1 MIELRKEYFK
11 PMLTHEAFPG
21 ERQNLIAQRLATH
34 GRVLAGDLAQEFNV
48 SEHSIRRDLAALA
61 EAGICKRVYGG
72 AISVAPVRGDDDAQ
86 SQQVDRKHSLGLA
99 AAALIKSGQH
109 IFMDGGTTNASIS
122 SAIDHNLAV
131 SITTNSPAIAIELE
145 KLPLADVILLGGRLH
160 KATGSTVGL
169 TAIQQLS
176 NFNFDLCF
184 LGACA
189 IDAIKG
195 VTAFD
200 MDDAEFKRTVVS
212 RSGQIVVAV
221 TNEKLSSI
229 AHYQVASCEELG
241 VLVVEKDAPAERLGP
256 IQAKVSNIVV
266 AS

>member
-1 MIELRKEYFK
+1 MKS
-11 PMLTHEAFPG
+11 MLTHEAFPG
-21 ERQNLIAQRLATH
+21 ERQNLIAERLATH
-34 GRVLAGDLAQEFNV
+34 GRVLAGDLAQEFKV

-61 EAGICKRVYGG
+61 DAGICKRVYGG
-72 AISVAPVRGDDDAQ
+72 AISVAPARGDHDAQ
-86 SQQVDRKHSLGLA
+86 NQQADRKNSLGLA
-99 AAALIKSGQH
+99 AAALIKAGQH

-122 SAIDHNLAV
+122 SVIDHNLAI
-131 SITTNSPAIAIELE
+131 SITTNSPAIALELE

-212 RSGQIVVAV
+212 RSGQIVVAA

-241 VLVVEKDAPAERLGP
+241 ILVVERDAPAERLAP

>member
-1 MIELRKEYFK
+1 
-11 PMLTHEAFPG
+11 MLTHEAFPG
-21 ERQNLIAQRLATH
+21 ERQNLIAERLATH

-72 AISVAPVRGDDDAQ
+72 AISVAPVRGGDHAQ
-86 SQQVDRKHSLGLA
+86 ADRKSSLGLA

-109 IFMDGGTTNASIS
+109 IFIDGGTTNASIA

-131 SITTNSPAIAIELE
+131 SITTNSPAIALE
-145 KLPLADVILLGGRLH
+145 MQKLPLADVILLGGRLH

-189 IDAIKG
+189 IDAVKG

-212 RSGQIVVAV
+212 RSGQIVVAA